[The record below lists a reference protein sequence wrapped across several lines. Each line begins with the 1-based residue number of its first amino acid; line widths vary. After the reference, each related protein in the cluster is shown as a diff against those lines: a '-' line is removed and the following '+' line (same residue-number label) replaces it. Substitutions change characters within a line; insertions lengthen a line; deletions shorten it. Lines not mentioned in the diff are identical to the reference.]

1 MLISTEYRE
10 LNKSVHEN
18 DADYG
23 IVGQRY
29 ANLVS
34 DVVSQY
40 GVKDILDYGCG
51 KGTLSRTLTFPI
63 REYDPC
69 IPGKDS
75 PPEPAE
81 LVVSTDVLE
90 HIEPDCLNDVL
101 DDIKRLATR
110 AVFLT
115 VATAPAGR
123 ILPDGRNAHLI
134 VEPASWWL
142 PLLMERWDLKYFQ
155 AGDGEF
161 YVILE

>member
-1 MLISTEYRE
+1 LLISKEYLE
-10 LNKSVHEN
+10 QNKSLHEN
-18 DADYG
+18 HSDYG
-23 IVGQRY
+23 IMGQRY

-34 DVVSQY
+34 DVVRQY
-40 GVKDILDYGCG
+40 AATDILDYGCG
-51 KGTLSRTLTFPI
+51 KGTLGRAVSFPI

-69 IPGKDS
+69 IPGKDA

-81 LVVSTDVLE
+81 IVVCTDVLE
-90 HIEPDCLNDVL
+90 HIEPDCIDAVL
-101 DDIKRLATR
+101 DDIKRLAKR
-110 AVFLT
+110 AAFLIIAT
-115 VATAPAGR
+115 VPAGR

-142 PLLMERWDLKYFQ
+142 PKLMDRWELKFFQ